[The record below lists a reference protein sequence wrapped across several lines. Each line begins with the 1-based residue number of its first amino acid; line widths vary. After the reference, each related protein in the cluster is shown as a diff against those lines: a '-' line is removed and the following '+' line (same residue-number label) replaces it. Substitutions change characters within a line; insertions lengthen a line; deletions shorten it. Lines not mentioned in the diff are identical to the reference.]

1 MNLEKSSKFDMATEI
16 EPQTGREFDAD
27 GFMMDM
33 HQWNP
38 EVASVLA
45 KKDGLHE
52 LSQAHWNI
60 IYFLREHYLDKQS
73 LPPMRHVCH
82 VLGMSA
88 HCVHDHFLSSR
99 EAWRISGLPNPGE
112 EAKAYM

>member
-1 MNLEKSSKFDMATEI
+1 MKLGHSQRFFMATEI

-27 GFMMDM
+27 GFIMDM

-38 EVASVLA
+38 AVAIVLA
-45 KKDGLHE
+45 KKDGLNE
-52 LSQAHWNI
+52 LSQAHWSV
-60 IYFLREHYLDKQS
+60 IYFLREHYLEKQS

-82 VLGMSA
+82 VMGMSA
-88 HCVHDHFLSSR
+88 HCVDDLFLGSR